1 MTMSL
6 LVDFNMINE
15 INHILKEKG
24 IEYSIHA
31 LGGCNCSGL
40 QLRQDGKSWDINQ
53 IIDIINEY
61 IGSKWIKVAS
71 DKDDPTV
78 LHVYSKFDYER

>member
-15 INHILKEKG
+15 MNRILKNKG

-40 QLRQDGKSWDINQ
+40 ELRQDGKSQDINQ
-53 IIDIINEY
+53 IINIINEY
-61 IGSKWIKVAS
+61 VGSKWLKVVL
-71 DKDDPTV
+71 DKNNPTM